1 MVTPRLELN
10 NKFGVFRHSDFIGVP
25 YGTKVASRNGR
36 GFVYILRPTPEL
48 WTLAL
53 PHRTQILYIADIA
66 FITTWLSIRPGSVV
80 IEAGPSTS
88 GPQISTRIL
97 SPHLGS
103 SSPRAAPTGP
113 KSPMLIASGF
123 NSLHRYWLCLLFSFG
138 RSHHR
143 ICGQTS
149 FLRVPSRACGHRK
162 VSVHGQHSLLITS
175 LSHPH
180 LPFPGKSLRDMA
192 CPW

>member
-1 MVTPRLELN
+1 MLLLQNRNSLLPLVVTPGLDLN
-10 NKFGVFRHSDFIGVP
+10 NRFGVFRHSDFIGVP

-80 IEAGPSTS
+80 IEAGPSAWSLWPPGSLAPDLESWPSSTPHFHVLTCCVHR
-88 GPQISTRIL
+88 PQ
-97 SPHLGS
+97 
-103 SSPRAAPTGP
+103 
-113 KSPMLIASGF
+113 SPMLIASGF
-123 NSLHRYWLCLLFSFG
+123 NSLRRYWFRLLFSFG

-143 ICGQTS
+143 VCRQTS

-162 VSVHGQHSLLITS
+162 VSVHGQH
-175 LSHPH
+175 
-180 LPFPGKSLRDMA
+180 FF
-192 CPW
+192 